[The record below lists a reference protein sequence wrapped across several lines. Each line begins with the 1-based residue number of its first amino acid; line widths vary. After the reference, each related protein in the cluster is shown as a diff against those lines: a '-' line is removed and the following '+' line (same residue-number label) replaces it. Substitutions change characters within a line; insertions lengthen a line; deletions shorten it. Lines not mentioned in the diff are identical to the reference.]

1 MHGPV
6 ATTEEQD
13 GPLDFRDLGVSR
25 SLLAGAAV
33 TLASASA
40 AAALLLGSP
49 AEAAIGAAAAS
60 LAIAFAVGRLLTQRM
75 REPLRAPVAALL
87 RTMDA
92 LRLGGAASELPEHG
106 APLLQPLLRRFHLAQ
121 SAMEQRSQKTVA
133 NLMHAEAAFDRVHAV
148 LQSLREGVVVVDTKE
163 RIVLMN
169 RNARRVLGL
178 GERRA
183 EAEPLFS
190 LCTGALATALRE
202 GLTRIDSQRTA
213 EVRIGDIAHE
223 GRVYDLSVVQVQSN
237 RPDQDYGKVVVLAD
251 VTQSHEVNRLKDEL
265 LSSISHELRTPLT
278 NMICSSEILTTLTPS
293 DESEWREFATMLA
306 TESKRLKS
314 LVDDIMEYGLLET
327 GRVEWNAEPHS
338 LAELARTAVGVLSPA
353 AQQKRQSIEC
363 AIGNDAVATV
373 DVRRMR
379 EALCRILDN
388 AVKFSPDGGTIRVAL
403 TSHAGTAEIAI
414 EDDGPG
420 IPADDRERVFER
432 FQQLG
437 DVMTEKPQGT
447 GLGLAI
453 VRRILEAAHG
463 KVRCEA
469 SATGGAR
476 FVVSLPIATAALR

>member
-106 APLLQPLLRRFHLAQ
+106 APLLQPLLRRFHLAHA
-121 SAMEQRSQKTVA
+121 AMEQRSQKTVA

-190 LCTGALATALRE
+190 LCTCALATALRE
-202 GLTRIDSQRTA
+202 GLTRIESRLRHRPTPRWRGCRAQRAPPSRRATDSC
-213 EVRIGDIAHE
+213 GDGCL
-223 GRVYDLSVVQVQSN
+223 GRS
-237 RPDQDYGKVVVLAD
+237 
-251 VTQSHEVNRLKDEL
+251 
-265 LSSISHELRTPLT
+265 
-278 NMICSSEILTTLTPS
+278 
-293 DESEWREFATMLA
+293 
-306 TESKRLKS
+306 
-314 LVDDIMEYGLLET
+314 
-327 GRVEWNAEPHS
+327 
-338 LAELARTAVGVLSPA
+338 
-353 AQQKRQSIEC
+353 
-363 AIGNDAVATV
+363 
-373 DVRRMR
+373 
-379 EALCRILDN
+379 
-388 AVKFSPDGGTIRVAL
+388 
-403 TSHAGTAEIAI
+403 
-414 EDDGPG
+414 
-420 IPADDRERVFER
+420 
-432 FQQLG
+432 
-437 DVMTEKPQGT
+437 
-447 GLGLAI
+447 
-453 VRRILEAAHG
+453 
-463 KVRCEA
+463 
-469 SATGGAR
+469 
-476 FVVSLPIATAALR
+476 